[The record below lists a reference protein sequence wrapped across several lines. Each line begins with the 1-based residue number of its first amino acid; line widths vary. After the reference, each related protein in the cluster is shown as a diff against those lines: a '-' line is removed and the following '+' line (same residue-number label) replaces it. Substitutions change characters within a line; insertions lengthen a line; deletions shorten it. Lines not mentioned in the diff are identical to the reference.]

1 MHADIPL
8 TRGVLGRAAAL
19 LDAEA
24 LEAARV
30 KLGSERDFGRLGVLV
45 ILTISLV
52 VGNSHFLSVLYLQH
66 CCSVLNRFRHDCKL
80 LGECILAHDEIKST
94 FVSPGAPR

>member
-24 LEAARV
+24 LEADRV

-45 ILTISLV
+45 ILRY
-52 VGNSHFLSVLYLQH
+52 H
-66 CCSVLNRFRHDCKL
+66 
-80 LGECILAHDEIKST
+80 
-94 FVSPGAPR
+94 